1 MMSLYVKVEMTVLGW
16 FVLVGVIL
24 SFVTDPCMTLEPIER
39 IYREIEEGA
48 VKLQCFISNPSPNEE
63 QSNSSARSIVKITG
77 FVSSLSFGVHGIA
90 LETKMQPGDERA
102 HCNSTVKVIH
112 LPIITLNKF
121 IQETFQERVT
131 ALICTVRGE
140 NMVSGIATFEFY
152 LDDMFLQ
159 RKQRKYSNGT
169 VSSAIY
175 NKFEG
180 RYWRC
185 KARVWM
191 NYRNGSLNSRRSWT
205 LSAALGTKPLKKRS
219 CEGKGDFSSTT
230 PVYGVTRAVRTVTA
244 TFTTTEVAKN
254 CLEQN
259 NRPIVIHRSR
269 SSVYVRRWYAKTMV
283 VGLGLLAVRLAID
296 YLSSQG

>member
-1 MMSLYVKVEMTVLGW
+1 MSLYVKVKMTVLGW

-48 VKLQCFISNPSPNEE
+48 VKLQCFISNPLSNEE

-90 LETKMQPGDERA
+90 LATKMQPGDGRA

-121 IQETFQERVT
+121 IQETFRGRVT
-131 ALICTVRGE
+131 TLICTVRGE
-140 NMVSGIATFEFY
+140 NVVSGIATFEFY

-169 VSSAIY
+169 VTSAIY
-175 NKFEG
+175 SKFDD

-185 KARVWM
+185 KARVWI
-191 NYRNGSLNSRRSWT
+191 NSRNGSLNSRRSWT
-205 LSAALGTKPLKKRS
+205 LSAALGTKSLKKRS
-219 CEGKGDFSSTT
+219 WKDEGDFLSTT
-230 PVYGVTRAVRTVTA
+230 PVYGVTRVVHTVTA

-259 NRPIVIHRSR
+259 NRPIVVHCSR

-283 VGLGLLAVRLAID
+283 VGLGLLALRLAID